1 MPRRTIDRRVLRT
14 QGALHAALVRLIE
27 KRGYAA
33 IGVAEICAEAGVGR
47 STFYAHFTGKDDL
60 KRSGMK
66 TLRTE
71 LTDAANGQSGGQTP
85 LAFSPSLLR
94 HAAAHLAHYRAM
106 IGTRGTAISLEV
118 VRGVLGDL
126 VRADVAK
133 RIAERSAREITVA
146 FIVGG
151 YMAVLTRWLDDG
163 AREPAEKIDAL
174 LRRMA
179 ARAIG

>member
-66 TLRTE
+66 ALRRE
-71 LTDAANGQSGGQTP
+71 LTDAVAGGGSAASP

-94 HAAAHLAHYRAM
+94 HAAAHLTHYRAM
-106 IGTRGTAISLEV
+106 IGTRGSAVSLEV
-118 VRGVLGDL
+118 VRGVLGDMI
-126 VRADVAK
+126 RADVA
-133 RIAERSAREITVA
+133 RRVRPGPAGELAVA
-146 FIVGG
+146 FVVGG
-151 YMAVLTRWLDDG
+151 YMAVLTRWLDGG
-163 AREPAEKIDAL
+163 ARQPADEIDAA
-174 LRRMA
+174 LRTMA